1 MPEFEIGIQSIID
14 GRGVPIAIVGMLIV
28 FGALSSIA
36 SIISVLPWLLR
47 QLAKWVPETDHHAQR
62 PRPDGGNDLAVVAAA
77 AAAYHAHSTGAQ
89 P

>member
-1 MPEFEIGIQSIID
+1 MPELEIGIQSIID
-14 GRGVPIAIVGMLIV
+14 GRGVPIAIAGMLIV

-47 QLAKWVPETDHHAQR
+47 QLARWIPETDHHVPRA
-62 PRPDGGNDLAVVAAA
+62 RPDGGDDLAQVAAA
-77 AAAYHAHSTGAQ
+77 AAAYHAHSTGPQ